1 MIPSTLRL
9 WVDAVKRIKADP
21 GIPVACPP
29 CNGGTRVVE
38 GIRSEADPDVGTR
51 IIRCTRSGHY
61 STSRYTT
68 SDRVL
73 PLPT

>member
-1 MIPSTLRL
+1 MPL
-9 WVDAVKRIKADP
+9 
-21 GIPVACPP
+21 
-29 CNGGTRVVE
+29 CNGGTLVVE